1 MHGNA
6 VVPSFLSMYPK
17 NMFEELIIENV
28 GSVYINTQAN
38 LLAMMKLTFTR
49 YGGWSTVKG
58 DRNYYDL
65 MKFPNF
71 TTRPLVHT
79 GIYTAKESRAERV
92 GWGRVAHELTDD
104 FYKEFLVA
112 RMKNWDVLAHLQQVF
127 EADETLSFK
136 QCCAQLLRKMTKLE
150 NEEASMTHV
159 IQKLAIASA
168 GPVKGASTL
177 DTSAFQYEVQA
188 AQSSA
193 ESVCFNCDRPGHFKN
208 RCPYPLRTGGGL
220 RSGQP
225 MQYRPQYQRQIMT
238 HSLQNFET
246 GRDPIHPIHCHLRC
260 RRHR

>member
-1 MHGNA
+1 MEDYLKRKRYWDMHGNA

-38 LLAMMKLTFTR
+38 LFAMMKLTFTC

-92 GWGRVAHELTDD
+92 GWGQVAHVLTDD

-127 EADETLSFK
+127 EADKTLSFE
-136 QCCAQLLRKMTKLE
+136 QSCAQLLRKMTKLE
-150 NEEASMTHV
+150 NKKQV
-159 IQKLAIASA
+159 
-168 GPVKGASTL
+168 
-177 DTSAFQYEVQA
+177 
-188 AQSSA
+188 
-193 ESVCFNCDRPGHFKN
+193 
-208 RCPYPLRTGGGL
+208 
-220 RSGQP
+220 
-225 MQYRPQYQRQIMT
+225 
-238 HSLQNFET
+238 
-246 GRDPIHPIHCHLRC
+246 
-260 RRHR
+260 